1 MAAKK
6 KKAKSPLSP
15 KDAQQVDA
23 RQRKARERLTA
34 AHEAKD
40 KVKARQARG
49 VVRRTKRD
57 QRRIAQMVAA
67 EVATAAAEAKAA
79 AAAAAE

>member
-1 MAAKK
+1 MATKK
-6 KKAKSPLSP
+6 KQAKAPLSP
-15 KDAQQVDA
+15 NDKQQVDA
-23 RQRKARERLTA
+23 RIRKARERLTA

-57 QRRIAQMVAA
+57 QRRISQMV
-67 EVATAAAEAKAA
+67 

>member
-1 MAAKK
+1 MATKK
-6 KKAKSPLSP
+6 KKAKTPLSP
-15 KDAQQVDA
+15 KDKQQVDA
-23 RQRKARERLTA
+23 RLRKARERLKA

-57 QRRIAQMVAA
+57 QRRISQMVAVEA
-67 EVATAAAEAKAA
+67 AVAAAEAKAA
-79 AAAAAE
+79 ATAATE